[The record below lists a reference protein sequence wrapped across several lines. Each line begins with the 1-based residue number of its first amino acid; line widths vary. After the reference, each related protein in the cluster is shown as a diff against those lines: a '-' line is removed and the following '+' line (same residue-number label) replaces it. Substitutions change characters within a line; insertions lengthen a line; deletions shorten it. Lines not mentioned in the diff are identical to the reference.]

1 MENIT
6 IIVPDFV
13 HLSTELQAQLTA
25 QLQNYADFLFQKYTA
40 QTNTENYAVVS
51 ETELEAIDKG
61 LHSAETEPLISN
73 TEVQNLIQQWR

>member
-6 IIVPDFV
+6 ITIPDFV

-25 QLQNYADFLFQKYTA
+25 QLQNYADFLFQKYA
-40 QTNTENYAVVS
+40 SQTNTENYATVS
-51 ETELEAIDKG
+51 EEELEAIDRG
-61 LHSAETEPLISN
+61 LQSAETEPLIAH